1 METRQLLCV
10 ALFSWSICA
19 QAIDLTQ
26 STITEVVNDVKLK
39 TAGAQAAIPALTNA
53 ILKNPD
59 QLRTGPASRAEL
71 TASDQTITR
80 VGSNTVFS
88 FDAAG
93 RNINLEQGSM
103 LFHAPKGKGGGVIKS
118 GGASAAVLGTT
129 IIVSYSAQTGFKVVV
144 LEGEAKVS
152 LADGNHKI
160 VHAGQLIIVLPGA
173 MTFGELQ
180 AIDLA
185 ALVSG
190 SNLINGFSN
199 DLPSIEAIKLAILT
213 QQGNSALE
221 NFSGSDPGPDLDNNT
236 FRGGLPSPPAPQPQ
250 TGFQSPPFN
259 P

>member
-10 ALFSWSICA
+10 VLLSWSICA

-39 TAGAQAAIPALTNA
+39 TTAAPAATPAQTNV

-59 QLRTGPASRAEL
+59 QLRTGAASRAEL

-88 FDAAG
+88 FEATG

-129 IIVSYSAQTGFKVVV
+129 IIVSYSAQSGFKVVV
-144 LEGEAKVS
+144 LEGDAKVS
-152 LADGNHKI
+152 LADGNYKI
-160 VHAGQLIIVLPGA
+160 IHAGQLIIVLPGA
-173 MTFGELQ
+173 MSFGELQ

-185 ALVSG
+185 ALISG
-190 SNLINGFSN
+190 SNLVSGFSHE
-199 DLPSIEAIKLAILT
+199 LPSMGLIKLAITT
-213 QQGNSALE
+213 QQGTSPLE
-221 NFSGSDPGPDLDNNT
+221 DFSGSNPGPDLDNNT
-236 FRGGLPSPPAPQPQ
+236 YRGGPASPARSGSPAF
-250 TGFQSPPFN
+250 GFQPP
-259 P
+259 